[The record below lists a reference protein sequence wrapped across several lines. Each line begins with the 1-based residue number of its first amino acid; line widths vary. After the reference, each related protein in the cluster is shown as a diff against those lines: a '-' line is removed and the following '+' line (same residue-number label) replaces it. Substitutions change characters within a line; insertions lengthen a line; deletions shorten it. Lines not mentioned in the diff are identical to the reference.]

1 MITVPKRMKR
11 AEKISD
17 RMGISSRLEERN
29 VMIVRQRREC
39 AAAHIE

>member
-17 RMGISSRLEERN
+17 RMGIISRLEERN
-29 VMIVRQRREC
+29 VL
-39 AAAHIE
+39 